1 MAARRSVVIL
11 LIALPLLSNI
21 ISFVIFAPHFA
32 SGQPDPA
39 ALRSAGHQVGLT
51 IGLLEWVAV
60 AFVWWQLRKEGTG
73 LGQLVNFQPQR
84 LRQYLQLGFI
94 ALLPTLL
101 AGWLFA
107 RALAKMGALVSPGE
121 MTTSELLTWYLL
133 VPLTAPLVEETIWRG
148 FALPRLRGYWRAILW
163 SSLSFA
169 LFHGIFSPT
178 VLLAT
183 FLLGLVWGWLY
194 QRTESTLPGMVL
206 HFLSRYLALVP
217 GFA

>member
-1 MAARRSVVIL
+1 MAAGRAVVIL
-11 LIALPLLSNI
+11 LIALPLLSNV
-21 ISFVIFAPHFA
+21 ISFIIFAPHFA

-39 ALRSAGHQVGLT
+39 ALRAAGNQVSLT
-51 IGLLEWVAV
+51 VGLLEWFAV
-60 AFVWWQLRKEGTG
+60 AFVWWQLRKEGTS
-73 LGQLVNFQPQR
+73 LRQLVNFQPQR
-84 LRQYLQLGFI
+84 LRQYLQLGLV

-101 AGWLFA
+101 AGWLYV

-121 MTTSELLTWYLL
+121 MTMTELLSWYLL

-183 FLLGLVWGWLY
+183 FLLGLTWGWLY
-194 QRTESTLPGMVL
+194 QQTKSTLPGMVL
-206 HFLSRYLALVP
+206 HFFSRYLALLP